1 MDPLY
6 PAAVTV
12 LALLFY
18 LLATMNCGRNRA
30 KHKIAAPAVTGH
42 EEYERANR
50 VQMNTLEHM
59 VFFLPSM
66 WLYAWSVSANWAADF
81 GQLWVVGRILF
92 ALAYYRNPTKRA
104 PGMVIT
110 LAAQIVL
117 FIGAF
122 VCIGGMLIA

>member
-1 MDPLY
+1 
-6 PAAVTV
+6 
-12 LALLFY
+12 
-18 LLATMNCGRNRA
+18 
-30 KHKIAAPAVTGH
+30 
-42 EEYERANR
+42 
-50 VQMNTLEHM
+50 MNTLEHM

-81 GQLWVVGRILF
+81 GLLWVVGRILF

-104 PGMVIT
+104 LGMVIT

-122 VCIGGMLIA
+122 VCIGGILIA